1 MTTEALA
8 TVLEISR
15 NMLVYADNRDW
26 DTIAVLQQKRMAILD
41 TLPVNADD
49 SEAWHSLADINQQ
62 LVSKLRALQSARIR
76 NIAIEQ
82 RHSKVA
88 SAYSKT

>member
-15 NMLVYADNRDW
+15 NMLVHAENRDW
-26 DTIAVLQQKRMAILD
+26 DTIAVLQRKRIAILD
-41 TLPVNADD
+41 ALPVNADD
-49 SEAWHSLADINQQ
+49 SEAWHSLADLNQQ
-62 LVSKLRALQSARIR
+62 LVSRLRELQSASIR
-76 NIAIEQ
+76 NVAIEQ
-82 RHSKVA
+82 RQSKVA